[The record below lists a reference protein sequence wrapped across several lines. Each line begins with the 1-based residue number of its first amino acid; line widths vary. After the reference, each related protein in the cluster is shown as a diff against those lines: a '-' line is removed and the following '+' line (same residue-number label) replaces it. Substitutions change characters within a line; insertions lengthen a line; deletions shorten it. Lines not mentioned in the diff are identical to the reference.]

1 MLRSLREY
9 YEEEGKSMK
18 RYDTSSFWEA
28 RYHRKRRKNINTIL
42 RSHGH
47 IHIFLDVGCGTG
59 EYLTDMS
66 KFCDEIIGLD
76 ISFNYLKRV
85 KNLRNKKPLLV
96 QADAQALPFK
106 DKCVD
111 YILCS
116 ETIEHLPNPDVAIRE
131 ISRVAR
137 EGFLISTPNFGFLRA
152 LMTKISKS
160 FVRELDKNV
169 GHINILSLHQ
179 LHEKILKTNCKIKL
193 EKTIHVIPPI
203 VGEKLHLPK
212 WMSYFFDIFEL
223 FIAKLF
229 LKTGNI
235 AIVECTFS

>member
-1 MLRSLREY
+1 
-9 YEEEGKSMK
+9 
-18 RYDTSSFWEA
+18 
-28 RYHRKRRKNINTIL
+28 
-42 RSHGH
+42 
-47 IHIFLDVGCGTG
+47 
-59 EYLTDMS
+59 MS

-229 LKTGNI
+229 LKSGNI